1 MAVKRR
7 GEKNIFPK
15 TSAKSRIV
23 FNSILKT
30 DVRPIA
36 NIRLLYIFFAYM
48 ILHRIEATLDVEQ
61 LKVQKMVFGQDDGWK
76 NMCTT
81 KLILDKNK
89 KSIYQYGL

>member
-1 MAVKRR
+1 
-7 GEKNIFPK
+7 
-15 TSAKSRIV
+15 
-23 FNSILKT
+23 
-30 DVRPIA
+30 
-36 NIRLLYIFFAYM
+36 M

-89 KSIYQYGL
+89 KSIYQYGLSTLIFQNHLIGHIAQQYGEHFADFG